1 MIKKIFFAAVMLI
14 IPVLVISAGAENMS
28 LGVTLYD
35 GAQVRLGKES
45 VTDGKISSEDSG
57 IRFIAEVDRSDT
69 LAGLEG
75 AEIGIAVSTE
85 GSDRWVHIPAQ
96 SYQQDDSVFSAA
108 IVNIKEENFNRMF
121 EAKPYVLL
129 DGVYHYGE
137 SVKRSPYQVA
147 SGLLNNGS
155 GSAYLFEVLNAY
167 VNQTGIRLSFADTCS
182 GDAFVPAQTTGEP
195 FFTVES
201 VEYSLGKYCVTLK
214 TTGKA
219 VIHDYWQEKI
229 RVNNNNSTASQMMKD
244 TKLEGD
250 TLVFTFDLEK
260 YVFDQSESVMIVG
273 SFENGTITGFRDGES
288 VSYAISEKVDVIG
301 LSDKIE
307 DITPGTVILPAL
319 TKTGECGAVEILA
332 LPGDK
337 MAEHYGVYDAADG
350 SGVYQNVISRY
361 YSKSG
366 TTLRV
371 TFPPESAIVK
381 YGFESGAS
389 KYYSISSADGQT
401 TIKQYRIAD
410 STGFPKA
417 AENNVYIYLRYDS
430 ERNVVTEGVVFST
443 PKDTDPGTDDG
454 EYSPIYKLEK
464 IN

>member
-1 MIKKIFFAAVMLI
+1 MIKKIFCAAVMLMM
-14 IPVLVISAGAENMS
+14 LVPIMGTGAENMS
-28 LGVTLYD
+28 LGVTLYN
-35 GAQVRLGKES
+35 GAQVRLGTDS
-45 VTDGKISSEDSG
+45 VTDGKISNEDSG

-69 LAGLEG
+69 IAGQDG
-75 AEIGIAVSTE
+75 AEIGIAVSAE
-85 GSDRWVHIPAQ
+85 GSDKWVHIPAE

-147 SGLLNNGS
+147 SGLLKDGS

-167 VNQTGIRLSFADTCS
+167 VNQTGIRLSFTDTCS
-182 GDAFVPAQTTGEP
+182 GDAFAPAQTTGEP

-201 VEYSLGKYCVTLK
+201 VEYSLGKYIVTLK
-214 TTGKA
+214 TTGGA

-229 RVNNNNSTASQMMKD
+229 RVNNNNSTASQMIKD

-260 YVFDQSESVMIVG
+260 YVFDQTEQVMIVG
-273 SFENGTITGFRDGES
+273 SMENGTITGFRGGES
-288 VSYAISEKVDVIG
+288 VSYALSEKAEVMG

-361 YSKSG
+361 YAKSG
-366 TTLRV
+366 TTIRV
-371 TFPPESAIVK
+371 TFPPESEKIN
-381 YGFESGAS
+381 YEFESSAS
-389 KYYSISSADGQT
+389 KYYTITSADGQT
-401 TIKQYRIAD
+401 TMKQYRISNSA
-410 STGFPKA
+410 GFPKA
-417 AENNVYIYLRYDS
+417 SENNVYIYLRYDS
-430 ERNVVTEGVVFST
+430 ERNIVTEGVIFST
-443 PKDTDPGTDDG
+443 PKNTNPGAGDG

-464 IN
+464 TE